1 MSQLEKKLKAQRR
14 KQLKKQEEPSVIQ
27 KQFVEAVS
35 GGTWRLASDVSSKD
49 SNESAHQKA
58 TRLIAFYEKEGYEV
72 THLSTCIG
80 GTGHDKLVITLIFTK
95 SP

>member
-35 GGTWRLASDVSSKD
+35 GATWRLASDVSSKD
-49 SNESAHQKA
+49 SKSAHQKA